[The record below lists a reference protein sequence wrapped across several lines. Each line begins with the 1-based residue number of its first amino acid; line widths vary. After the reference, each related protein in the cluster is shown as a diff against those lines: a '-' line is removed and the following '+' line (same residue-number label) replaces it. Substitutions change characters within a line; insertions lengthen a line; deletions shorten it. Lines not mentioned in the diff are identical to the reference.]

1 MKVVLASDH
10 GGYELKEAIKKHLD
24 EIGTEYIDCG
34 TYSTDS
40 VDYRD
45 YAVEAC
51 RKIQNGECQF
61 GLLFCGTGAGMCLSA
76 NKMRGILACNCS
88 DTFTAKYTRLHN
100 NSNVLCLGGR
110 VVGPGLAIEMVDLF
124 LSTEFEG
131 GRHERR
137 VNKIKRIEESQWRK
151 E

>member
-1 MKVVLASDH
+1 MKVVLGSDH
-10 GGYELKEAIKKHLD
+10 GGFELKEAIKKHLD
-24 EIGTEYIDCG
+24 EINIEYVDCG
-34 TYSTDS
+34 TDSTRS

-45 YAVEAC
+45 YALEAC
-51 RKIQNGECQF
+51 KKIQNGECEL
-61 GLLFCGTGAGMCLSA
+61 GLLFCGTGAGMCLAA
-76 NKMRGILACNCS
+76 NKMRGILAWNCS

-137 VNKIKRIEESQWRK
+137 VNKIKRIEESQWRN
-151 E
+151 

>member
-1 MKVVLASDH
+1 MKVVLGSDH

-24 EIGTEYIDCG
+24 EIKVEYIDCG
-34 TYSTDS
+34 TYSTES

-45 YAVEAC
+45 YALEAC
-51 RKIQNGECQF
+51 SKIQNGECEL
-61 GLLFCGTGAGMCLSA
+61 GLLFCGTGAGMCLAA
-76 NKMRGILACNCS
+76 NKMRGVYACNCS

-151 E
+151 